1 MEWPHDAEGAINREL
16 YSHAGDDG
24 SDYDRFENENLAD
37 LPEYQPVVH
46 VLHEQLRAH
55 HSSFGCATAKGV
67 CGKSQRMK
75 IDDVEMPK
83 EDDALSCQQ
92 YRYHAHS

>member
-24 SDYDRFENENLAD
+24 SNYDKFENENLAD

-46 VLHEQLRAH
+46 ALHEQLRAH
-55 HSSFGCATAKGV
+55 HSSVGCATAKGV
-67 CGKSQRMK
+67 CEK
-75 IDDVEMPK
+75 
-83 EDDALSCQQ
+83 
-92 YRYHAHS
+92 